1 MTSLRRSWQEGG
13 LCGINI
19 YSRFLTEPDDLGAGQ
34 KEQLLRLI
42 DRMLEL
48 GGEDVIAW
56 GMDLDGGVTCDP
68 IGTPLLRHTEN
79 IWWNMGSAVCCGIRI
94 VDKLSFDNAYRFFY
108 ESFVKIK
115 SVAILTNFC
124 IL

>member
-1 MTSLRRSWQEGG
+1 MGSHSRNLREDQFKEIVARGG

-19 YSRFLTEPDDLGAGQ
+19 YSKFLTEPDDLGAGQ

-56 GMDLDGGVTCDP
+56 GMDLDGGVTCNP
-68 IGTPLLRHTEN
+68 SIGTPYGAAAYGEYLVKH
-79 IWWNMGSAVCCGIRI
+79 GISRKV
-94 VDKLSFDNAYRFFY
+94 VDKLSFDNAYRFFT
-108 ESFVKIK
+108 ENLS
-115 SVAILTNFC
+115 
-124 IL
+124 

>member
-1 MTSLRRSWQEGG
+1 MARGG

-68 IGTPLLRHTEN
+68 SIGTLMVLRHTEN
-79 IWWNMGSAVCCGIRI
+79 IWWNMGSAVR
-94 VDKLSFDNAYRFFY
+94 S
-108 ESFVKIK
+108 
-115 SVAILTNFC
+115 
-124 IL
+124 